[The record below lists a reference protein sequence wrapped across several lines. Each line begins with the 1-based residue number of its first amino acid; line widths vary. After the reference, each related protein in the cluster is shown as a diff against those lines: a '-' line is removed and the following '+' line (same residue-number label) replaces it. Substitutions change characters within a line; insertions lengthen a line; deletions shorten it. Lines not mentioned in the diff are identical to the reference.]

1 MAKSSTITVSKS
13 DLAAMI
19 AKAVAAALTNG
30 SHAVEAKPVANTL
43 VDGKTERQLKTDVA
57 VCKAFKKAGFGEVKP
72 REDVMTYN
80 RWMANGF
87 KVKAGE
93 KSVKVM
99 QFRLFHKSQVE
110 FVGAPNKADLQN
122 EANAANAVKT
132 ATKVP
137 TEQRASA

>member
-1 MAKSSTITVSKS
+1 MAKSNTVTVSKS

-19 AKAVAAALTNG
+19 AAAVAAAMSNG
-30 SHAVEAKPVANTL
+30 KAEAKPVANTL

-57 VCKAFKKAGFGEVKP
+57 VCKAFKKAGFGQVVP
-72 REDVMTYN
+72 RVDCMTYN

-87 KVKAGE
+87 KVKPGE
-93 KSVKVM
+93 KSVKVA

-110 FVGAPNKADLQN
+110 FVGVPNKADLQA
-122 EANAANAVKT
+122 EANAANASHV

-137 TEQRASA
+137 TEQRVAG

>member
-1 MAKSSTITVSKS
+1 MTKTNVKSITVSKS

-19 AKAVAAALTNG
+19 AQAVAAALSNATG
-30 SHAVEAKPVANTL
+30 EAKVVANTL

-57 VCKAFKKAGFGEVKP
+57 VCRAFKKAGFGNVVP

-87 KVKAGE
+87 KVKPGE
-93 KSVKVM
+93 KSVKVK

-110 FVGAPNKADLQN
+110 FVGAPNKEDLQA
-122 EANAANAVKT
+122 EANAANLAHK
-132 ATKVP
+132 AA
-137 TEQRASA
+137 TEQRVAG